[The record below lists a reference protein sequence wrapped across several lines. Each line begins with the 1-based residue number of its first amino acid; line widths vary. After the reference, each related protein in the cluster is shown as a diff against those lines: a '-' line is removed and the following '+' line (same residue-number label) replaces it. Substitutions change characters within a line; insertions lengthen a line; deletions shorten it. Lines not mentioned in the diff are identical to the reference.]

1 MGRDATEH
9 EPALSRHTF
18 LAATGG
24 VLAGTAALGLVGQAE
39 AGKCYPQ
46 RGGILRQ
53 GLGPRG
59 RGKRYARPLHGGDGQ
74 FD

>member
-1 MGRDATEH
+1 MGRDTTEQ
-9 EPALSRHTF
+9 EPTLSRRTF

-24 VLAGTAALGLVGQAE
+24 ACASTAVLGLVGQAE
-39 AGKCYPQ
+39 AGKWHPQ
-46 RGGILRQ
+46 RGGILRK

>member
-1 MGRDATEH
+1 MGRDSTGS
-9 EPALSRHTF
+9 EPTLCRCTF
-18 LAATGG
+18 LATTGG

-39 AGKCYPQ
+39 AGKWHPQ
-46 RGGILRQ
+46 RGGILRK